1 MKPCLSPLRLRIP
14 LRSRSFS
21 FRRGSASA
29 SPLARVKGEMGR
41 VPKRHWRRR
50 LFQPRALW
58 HQDRGPMRNPSCLST
73 PRSAPRR
80 KGRAIVAVVAKFG
93 PCSFVPW
100 QRFAAAVHAAWFSR
114 GLFGRCPLRIFV
126 STRLLTH
133 LHQNR
138 CDILPDTEPPL
149 CQHCKQYGFDCTFF
163 LPIAETRFKKKK
175 QEEEAAA
182 AAAAAVVEKARSENA
197 ERANSSTPGESS
209 RPTEARVYGTET
221 SFR

>member
-1 MKPCLSPLRLRIP
+1 MPPGFP
-14 LRSRSFS
+14 
-21 FRRGSASA
+21 
-29 SPLARVKGEMGR
+29 
-41 VPKRHWRRR
+41 
-50 LFQPRALW
+50 
-58 HQDRGPMRNPSCLST
+58 
-73 PRSAPRR
+73 
-80 KGRAIVAVVAKFG
+80 
-93 PCSFVPW
+93 
-100 QRFAAAVHAAWFSR
+100 AAFW
-114 GLFGRCPLRIFV
+114 RCPLRILV
-126 STRLLTH
+126 LIRLLTH

-138 CDILPDTEPPL
+138 CDILPDSEPPL

-221 SFR
+221 SF